1 MINKFKKYIS
11 YIGKFAKSPK
21 KAENLSILF
30 EEIKEK
36 GLLTGIRSVLH
47 IKSGATDDAVGWSYD
62 WAAFSVEYDKSEK
75 LLLPQTTDPL
85 VSIIIPTYGQLDFT
99 YNCIR
104 SIYEDKTFT
113 DFEIIVTDDHSPEDM
128 TVLHTQFE
136 NLVLIRQPENM
147 GFLKNCNAA
156 TKKARGKFIIFL
168 NNDTRITE
176 NWLQELLN
184 VFNRFPKAGIVGSML
199 LYPDGKLQEAGGVI
213 WQNGAAINYGHRDNA
228 SKPEYNYVKQVD
240 YVSGASLMIRKDL
253 WDNIGGFDERY
264 APAYCED
271 SDLCFSVRDKG
282 YEVWYQPFSRVI
294 HYEGVSHGTD
304 LKSGVKQYQ
313 VVNTK
318 KFYDKWQHVLQHKAP
333 NFKSIFTE
341 RERSAGKKHILI
353 LDHNVPT
360 VDKDAGSRT
369 INNFVDCL
377 LDLGYNVKFLVP
389 NMYPEYGYTKL
400 LQEKG
405 VEVLHG
411 DAYVYFHHEWE
422 GFFSANMN
430 KFDAILL
437 SRSSICIPY
446 LKYLNNH
453 KYKGKTIY
461 YGHDLGYLRLEAEI
475 EKDGKVELKPLLK
488 KVRADEDFMY
498 ANVDHALMISYDEIK
513 YLESSTKTPLH
524 YIPPYFFDVQDNT
537 PGYDERNGILFV
549 GGFHHPPNQDAMK
562 WFMADIYPT
571 IEAAGIHITIVGSE
585 MPEFV
590 LDYGKQFGS
599 VTVMPDVSIDKL
611 EELYRTARIAVVPL
625 TSGAGVKGKVIEAM
639 AKGVPVVGTSK
650 AFEGLN
656 KSGEFPYKDLDKAIP
671 FAEEVIRLYNN
682 EAAWVQLASFGK
694 NYVQQFFNRQTM
706 KTTLEKI
713 VNS

>member
-1 MINKFKKYIS
+1 MINKFKKYVS
-11 YIGKFAKSPK
+11 YIGKFVKSPK

-36 GLLTGIRSVLH
+36 GLVTGIRSVLH
-47 IKSGATDDAVGWSYD
+47 IKSGATEDSAGWTYD
-62 WAAFSVEYDKSEK
+62 WKEFSVEYDRSVTIV
-75 LLLPQTTDPL
+75 LPLNTEPL
-85 VSIIIPTYGQLDFT
+85 VSVIIPTYGQLDFT

-113 DFEIIVTDDHSPEDM
+113 DYEIIVADDHSPDDLSLLTEK
-128 TVLHTQFE
+128 FE
-136 NLVLIRQPENM
+136 NLRLIRQTENL
-147 GFLKNCNAA
+147 GFLRNCNAA
-156 TKKARGKFIIFL
+156 TRHAKGKYIVFL
-168 NNDTRITE
+168 NNDTRVTE
-176 NWLQELLN
+176 NWAIELLN

-213 WQNGAAINYGHRDNA
+213 WQNGSAINYGHRDNA
-228 SKPEYNYVKQVD
+228 GKPEYNYVKQVD
-240 YVSGASLMIRKDL
+240 YVSGASLMIRRDL
-253 WDNIGGFDERY
+253 WEDIGGFDERY
-264 APAYCED
+264 IPAYCED
-271 SDLCFSVRDKG
+271 SDLCFEVREKG

-313 VVNTK
+313 VVNTE
-318 KFYDKWQHVLQHKAP
+318 KFGKKWQHVLQHKAP
-333 NFKSIFTE
+333 NIKSIFTE
-341 RERSAGKKHILI
+341 RERSGGKKHILI

-377 LDLGYNVKFLVP
+377 LELGYNVKFLVP
-389 NMYPEYGYTKL
+389 NMYPEYNYTKL

-411 DAYVYFHHEWE
+411 DAYVFFHHEWE
-422 GFFSANMN
+422 SFFAANMN

-461 YGHDLGYLRLEAEI
+461 YGHDLGYLRLEEEI
-475 EKDGKVELKPLLK
+475 EREGKTELKTLAK
-488 KVRADEDFMY
+488 KTRADEDFMY
-498 ANVDHALMISYDEIK
+498 SNVDHALMISYDEIK
-513 YLESSTKTPLH
+513 YLEKSTKTPLH
-524 YIPPYFFDVQDNT
+524 YIPPYFFDIAPET
-537 PGYDERNGILFV
+537 AGYKERKGILFV

-562 WFMADIYPT
+562 WFMSEVYPSIQT
-571 IEAAGIHITIVGSE
+571 AGIELTIVGSE

-590 LDYGKQFGS
+590 LNYGKQFDS
-599 VTVMPDVSIDKL
+599 VTVRPDVSIKEL
-611 EELYRTARIAVVPL
+611 EELYSAARIAVVPL

-639 AKGVPVVGTSK
+639 AKGVPLVGTSK

-656 KSGEFPYKDLDKAIP
+656 KSGTFLYQDLDRADM
-671 FAEEVIRLYNN
+671 FAAEVVKLYNDKAYW
-682 EAAWVQLASFGK
+682 EQLSAFGK
-694 NYVQQFFNRQTM
+694 SYVQQYFNRQTM
-706 KTTLEKI
+706 KNTLEKI
-713 VNS
+713 INS

>member
-47 IKSGATDDAVGWSYD
+47 IKSGATDEAVGWSYD

-75 LLLPQTTDPL
+75 LVLPQTTGPL

-104 SIYEDKTFT
+104 SIYEDKTFS

-128 TVLHTQFE
+128 SVLLTQFE
-136 NLVLIRQPENM
+136 NLVLIRQPQNM

-156 TKKARGKFIIFL
+156 TKKARGKYIIFL
-168 NNDTRITE
+168 NNDTRITG

-184 VFNRFPKAGIVGSML
+184 VFKRFPKAGIVGSML

-213 WQNGAAINYGHRDNA
+213 WQNGSAINYGHRDNA

-240 YVSGASLMIRKDL
+240 YVSGASLMIRKEL
-253 WDNIGGFDERY
+253 WDDIGGFDERY

-271 SDLCFSVRDKG
+271 SDLCFAVRDKG

-333 NFKSIFTE
+333 NIKSIFTE

-389 NMYPEYGYTKL
+389 NMYPEYSYTKL

-453 KYKGKTIY
+453 HYKGKTIY

-475 EKDGKVELKPLLK
+475 ERDGKAELKPLLK

-537 PGYDERNGILFV
+537 PGYDERKGILFV

-562 WFMADIYPT
+562 WFMAEIYPT

-590 LDYGKQFGS
+590 LDYGQQFNS

-656 KSGEFPYKDLDKAIP
+656 KSGEFPYKDLDQALP

-682 EAAWVQLASFGK
+682 QAAWVQLASFGK
-694 NYVQQFFNRQTM
+694 NYVQHFFNRQTM